1 MLTTLRKIGNS
12 KGIIIPAALLS
23 ACDFADTVELRLEG
37 IRLVIEPVKAP
48 RRDWF
53 QGYDA
58 ARDIDA
64 WGDLPPAVDF
74 APVERADVG
83 EVQPLDGVANLA
95 VDAVH
100 ALALR
105 KPMRLR

>member
-23 ACDFADTVELRLEG
+23 ACDFTDTVELRLEG
-37 IRLVIEPVKAP
+37 TRLVIEPVKAP

-64 WGDLPPAVDF
+64 WGDLPPAVD
-74 APVERADVG
+74 
-83 EVQPLDGVANLA
+83 A
-95 VDAVH
+95 VDWEW
-100 ALALR
+100 
-105 KPMRLR
+105 